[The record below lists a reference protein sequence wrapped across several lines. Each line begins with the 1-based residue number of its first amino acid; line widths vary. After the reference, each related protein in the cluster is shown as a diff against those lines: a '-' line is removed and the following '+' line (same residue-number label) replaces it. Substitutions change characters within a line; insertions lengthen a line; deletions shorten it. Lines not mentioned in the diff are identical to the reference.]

1 VFRRWQGALE
11 NGLAA
16 TVAWALGPGRIRRR
30 LLVLALPVALI
41 GVSFALLPSADF
53 LPDGNRNLVIWRAEP
68 LPGTSL
74 PEAVRQAEPLKE
86 FIRAQPEIERTW
98 LVDRPGGMRGV
109 LSVLKPEFATAAG
122 LDAMVERLRAQSN
135 QFAGYRFVVATRP
148 SIFRDPGKEFEVD
161 LVANNLDRLSELERQ
176 ASEQLRRLPGVRTVR
191 SNFVTGAAEL
201 QIIPNRERLAEVGL
215 AEADVGALVETALGG
230 RLASQFLEGKN
241 ELDVSVEL
249 KNVFAQ
255 TPEQLRQLPLYT
267 GRGQPIQLGDVAE
280 VRETTG
286 PDAIHHLNLD
296 RSVTLIA
303 SLAQDAPLSAL
314 VERAEREVLAPL
326 RAELPPGAQVRLA
339 GTADRLAETLR
350 QLASAFALSL
360 LITYLLLVALY
371 RSFRYPVVIMA
382 TVPMA
387 ISGALLSLILAQRVF
402 GMAVQVDMITA
413 LGFIILTGIVVNNA
427 ILLVDRAL
435 QRQREFGEDHDA
447 ALYQATRD
455 RLRAIFMAAATSVLG
470 MLPLAVVPGQGAELY
485 QGLGIVLTGGLAF
498 ATLLTPTVVP
508 ALMGLLYDLT
518 GVSSRNGKNCTLST
532 KVSG

>member
-1 VFRRWQGALE
+1 
-11 NGLAA
+11 
-16 TVAWALGPGRIRRR
+16 
-30 LLVLALPVALI
+30 
-41 GVSFALLPSADF
+41 
-53 LPDGNRNLVIWRAEP
+53 VIWRAEP

-86 FIRAQPEIERTW
+86 FIRAQPEVERTW
-98 LVDRPGGMRGV
+98 FVDRPGGMRGV

-161 LVANNLDRLSELERQ
+161 IVANDLDRLSELERQ
-176 ASEQLRRLPGVRTVR
+176 VSDQLRRLPGVRTVR

-230 RLASQFLEGKN
+230 RRASQFLEGKN

-427 ILLVDRAL
+427 ILLVDRTL
-435 QRQREFGEDHDA
+435 QRQLEFEEDHDV